1 MMSLVLLL
9 ALPIIPMIIFYFQ
22 TQNPKH
28 ANKPHPPG
36 PPRLPFIGNL
46 HHFDGRSPH
55 TYLRRLSE
63 KYGPVTS
70 LRLGFRRVIVIS
82 SADAVK
88 EIVKSH
94 DAVFSS
100 RPLLVALRRLTYNG
114 LDVAIS
120 PYNDAW
126 REMRKISTI
135 HLFSAKQVQS
145 FRPVFKD
152 EVAKMMEKIARDAAS
167 SAVADL
173 SETMMSLSSNTIC
186 RVAFGKS
193 YGDERYGKSRF
204 HDLLRD
210 TQPLLGGFFMA
221 DYLPSLRWIDNL
233 SGMAAKL
240 EKNFHEMDSFYE
252 EVIEEHMNPNRPK
265 SMEGDIVDI
274 LLGIRENGSL
284 SFDLTLNHIK
294 ALLMNIIAGGSDT
307 TAAALVWALT
317 ALMKKPSSMKKVQAE
332 IRQLVGK
339 KEMIDEEDIEKLPY
353 LRAVVKETLRLYP
366 PAPVSVPRETTQKC
380 SINGYEIEG
389 GTMVYINVWAIAI
402 DPATWEDA
410 DEFLPERFLEADLD
424 VRGQNPEVIP
434 FGFGRRGCPGIGIAM
449 AEIELALANVVCKF
463 EWELPVGMKE
473 EDIDFEVLPGM
484 TMHKKNALR
493 LVPKLVI

>member
-1 MMSLVLLL
+1 MSLVLLL

-70 LRLGFRRVIVIS
+70 LKLGFRRVVVIS

-88 EIVKSH
+88 EIIKSH

-100 RPLLVALRRLTYNG
+100 RPALATVRRLTYNY
-114 LDVAIS
+114 LDVAFS

-152 EVAKMMEKIARDAAS
+152 EVAKMMGKIARDAAS

-240 EKNFHEMDSFYE
+240 DKIFKDMDAFCE
-252 EVIEEHMNPNRPK
+252 EVIEEHMKPNRPK
-265 SMEGDIVDI
+265 SMEGDIIDVMLRMKRD
-274 LLGIRENGSL
+274 GSA
-284 SFDLTLNHIK
+284 SFDITLDHIK
-294 ALLMNIIAGGSDT
+294 ALLVGIIIGGSDG
-307 TAAALVWALT
+307 TATALEWALT

-332 IRQLVGK
+332 IRQLAGK

-353 LRAVVKETLRLYP
+353 LRAVVKETLRLFP
-366 PAPVSVPRETTQKC
+366 PGPLLLPRETIKKC

-389 GTMVYINVWAIAI
+389 GTMVYINAWAIAR
-402 DPATWEDA
+402 DPTTWENA
-410 DEFLPERFLEADLD
+410 DEFLPERFLAAEID
-424 VRGQNPEVIP
+424 VRGQNPKVIP
-434 FGFGRRGCPGIGIAM
+434 FGFGRRGCPGIGMGMSA
-449 AEIELALANVVCKF
+449 IELALANVLHKF
-463 EWELPVGMKE
+463 EWELPHGMKE
-473 EDIDFEVLPGM
+473 EDIDFDSEPGFGL
-484 TMHKKNALR
+484 HKKNALR
-493 LVPKLVI
+493 LVPKLVFA

>member
-1 MMSLVLLL
+1 MQFLLILLL
-9 ALPIIPMIIFYFQ
+9 ALPIILILYFQ
-22 TQNPKH
+22 THKPKL
-28 ANKPHPPG
+28 PPPPPG

-46 HHFDGRSPH
+46 HHFDSRSPH
-55 TYLRRLSE
+55 TYLHRLSE

-70 LRLGFRRVIVIS
+70 LKLGFRRVVVIS

-88 EIVKSH
+88 EIMKSH

-100 RPLLVALRRLTYNG
+100 RPALATVRRLTYNY
-114 LDVAIS
+114 LDVAFS
-120 PYNDAW
+120 PYNDTW

-135 HLFSAKQVQS
+135 HLFSTKQVQS
-145 FRPVFKD
+145 FRPIFKD
-152 EVAKMMEKIARDAAS
+152 EVSKMMEKIARDAAS
-167 SAVADL
+167 SAVTDF

-193 YGDERYGKSRF
+193 YGDERYGKNRF
-204 HDLLRD
+204 YDLLRD
-210 TQPLLGGFFMA
+210 AQSLLGGFFMA
-221 DYLPSLRWIDNL
+221 DYFPSLQWIDHL

-240 EKNFHEMDSFYE
+240 DKNFQDMDSFYE

-274 LLGIRENGSL
+274 LLRIKQNGSF
-284 SFDLTLNHIK
+284 SFDLTLDHIK

-317 ALMKKPSSMKKVQAE
+317 ALMKKPSLMKKVQAE
-332 IRQLVGK
+332 IRQLAGK
-339 KEMIDEEDIEKLPY
+339 KEMIDEEDTEKLPY

-366 PAPVSVPRETTQKC
+366 PAPLLLPRDTTKKC
-380 SINGYEIEG
+380 RINGYEIEG
-389 GTMVYINVWAIAI
+389 GSMVYINAWAIAR

-434 FGFGRRGCPGIGIAM
+434 FGFGRRRCPGIGIAM

-463 EWELPVGMKE
+463 EWELPLGMKE
-473 EDIDFEVLPGM
+473 EDIDFEVLPGI
-484 TMHKKNALR
+484 TMHKKNPLR
-493 LVPKLVI
+493 LVPKLVFV